1 VEALPIHFL
10 GNKKTSAGF
19 SVIASES
26 AARLGNVSRK
36 SMAPFRDCLDASRSR
51 AIRRIPH
58 TARFRHP
65 LLAFSLVAIAAIAG
79 ARQGPSQSTPG
90 TAAAASPAA
99 GSQHS
104 GVPGLAYK
112 LVAGKTA
119 VYQLH
124 YESNAHADFR
134 VLFQNQKPQAPAQSS
149 SLVYTVS
156 AELNGQWV
164 ETIVDADTSRF
175 RTLYVLRNGKA
186 RLMVN
191 DRDQAAQ
198 AETIVA
204 NLARGIVVERSPDGK
219 ALAVYM
225 NPATDKVSSDFALSL
240 FGETEFLLPAG
251 GGTSTWQSHEEDP
264 TGAYSARYQIL
275 GSASP
280 ADRSGQNPARTV
292 AIRKTRLQYLLEP
305 SESSLPGQT
314 PMRKQA
320 IPSGSLEAHFDP
332 ESGDLTS
339 LSGTG
344 TQDTIIE
351 EKKVAHSVT
360 TVGLSRIAEKAAA
373 QEELTELRHVAGFLE
388 DAGSR
393 LSLYTKPSP
402 QEMQQSIQRTQLG
415 EETLE
420 SLLQQLDAV
429 EASKTSSDQTE
440 LYLKF
445 KALVYLHPESCGRLG
460 GLLANASAQ
469 GPTFAILTR
478 ALGSIGNAQAQA
490 ALVAA
495 INARPGDLVAVSNLI
510 PTLAETPDPSVA
522 AEAVIRQLSTGPADD
537 SISATALLAL
547 GSMAHGLAKKSPAR
561 SSKIVHD
568 LLRQTTVN
576 QPEGHTHDLIEA
588 LGNTQSAVAIAALT
602 AFTKNPAPQLRAAAL
617 DALRFMRSPGVD
629 GLLLK
634 GLGDAD
640 GTPRLEAA
648 YALSYRKMTAESFAA
663 QKKALLADDNEKTR
677 AVLLSNIWKSQQQFP
692 EARVLVKSSADHDPS
707 EYVSKLA
714 KGMLLEGQ

>member
-1 VEALPIHFL
+1 M
-10 GNKKTSAGF
+10 
-19 SVIASES
+19 IASES

-692 EARVLVKSSADHDPS
+692 EARVLVKSSADHNPS

>member
-1 VEALPIHFL
+1 
-10 GNKKTSAGF
+10 
-19 SVIASES
+19 VIASES

>member
-1 VEALPIHFL
+1 
-10 GNKKTSAGF
+10 
-19 SVIASES
+19 
-26 AARLGNVSRK
+26 
-36 SMAPFRDCLDASRSR
+36 
-51 AIRRIPH
+51 
-58 TARFRHP
+58 
-65 LLAFSLVAIAAIAG
+65 
-79 ARQGPSQSTPG
+79 
-90 TAAAASPAA
+90 
-99 GSQHS
+99 
-104 GVPGLAYK
+104 VPGLAYK

>member
-79 ARQGPSQSTPG
+79 SRQGPSQSTPG

>member
-1 VEALPIHFL
+1 
-10 GNKKTSAGF
+10 
-19 SVIASES
+19 VIASES

-402 QEMQQSIQRTQLG
+402 QEMQQSIQRHNW
-415 EETLE
+415 ERRRWK
-420 SLLQQLDAV
+420 AY
-429 EASKTSSDQTE
+429 SSN
-440 LYLKF
+440 
-445 KALVYLHPESCGRLG
+445 S
-460 GLLANASAQ
+460 
-469 GPTFAILTR
+469 TR
-478 ALGSIGNAQAQA
+478 
-490 ALVAA
+490 
-495 INARPGDLVAVSNLI
+495 
-510 PTLAETPDPSVA
+510 
-522 AEAVIRQLSTGPADD
+522 
-537 SISATALLAL
+537 
-547 GSMAHGLAKKSPAR
+547 
-561 SSKIVHD
+561 
-568 LLRQTTVN
+568 
-576 QPEGHTHDLIEA
+576 
-588 LGNTQSAVAIAALT
+588 
-602 AFTKNPAPQLRAAAL
+602 
-617 DALRFMRSPGVD
+617 
-629 GLLLK
+629 
-634 GLGDAD
+634 
-640 GTPRLEAA
+640 
-648 YALSYRKMTAESFAA
+648 
-663 QKKALLADDNEKTR
+663 
-677 AVLLSNIWKSQQQFP
+677 
-692 EARVLVKSSADHDPS
+692 
-707 EYVSKLA
+707 
-714 KGMLLEGQ
+714 

>member
-1 VEALPIHFL
+1 M
-10 GNKKTSAGF
+10 
-19 SVIASES
+19 IASES

>member
-707 EYVSKLA
+707 EYVSKLD
-714 KGMLLEGQ
+714 KGMLL

>member
-1 VEALPIHFL
+1 
-10 GNKKTSAGF
+10 
-19 SVIASES
+19 
-26 AARLGNVSRK
+26 
-36 SMAPFRDCLDASRSR
+36 
-51 AIRRIPH
+51 
-58 TARFRHP
+58 
-65 LLAFSLVAIAAIAG
+65 
-79 ARQGPSQSTPG
+79 
-90 TAAAASPAA
+90 
-99 GSQHS
+99 
-104 GVPGLAYK
+104 
-112 LVAGKTA
+112 
-119 VYQLH
+119 
-124 YESNAHADFR
+124 
-134 VLFQNQKPQAPAQSS
+134 
-149 SLVYTVS
+149 
-156 AELNGQWV
+156 
-164 ETIVDADTSRF
+164 
-175 RTLYVLRNGKA
+175 
-186 RLMVN
+186 
-191 DRDQAAQ
+191 
-198 AETIVA
+198 
-204 NLARGIVVERSPDGK
+204 
-219 ALAVYM
+219 
-225 NPATDKVSSDFALSL
+225 
-240 FGETEFLLPAG
+240 
-251 GGTSTWQSHEEDP
+251 
-264 TGAYSARYQIL
+264 
-275 GSASP
+275 
-280 ADRSGQNPARTV
+280 
-292 AIRKTRLQYLLEP
+292 
-305 SESSLPGQT
+305 
-314 PMRKQA
+314 
-320 IPSGSLEAHFDP
+320 
-332 ESGDLTS
+332 
-339 LSGTG
+339 
-344 TQDTIIE
+344 
-351 EKKVAHSVT
+351 
-360 TVGLSRIAEKAAA
+360 VGLSRIAEKAAA

>member
-1 VEALPIHFL
+1 
-10 GNKKTSAGF
+10 
-19 SVIASES
+19 VIASES

-251 GGTSTWQSHEEDP
+251 GRTSTWQSHEEDP